1 MKDHYKFGKN
11 LKAIL
16 DMLGMTQAELSKRT
30 GLTRAAVSQ
39 LISGA
44 RDPSLHTIVRI
55 LKVIP
60 AQFENLVEF
69 RCPPHKETVHV
80 IEYSALERAE
90 KRIEAYEAAREIM
103 CKALLKVKWGED
115 CTACSCS
122 CSNTATKALEDSDK
136 ALAEDDAAKSS
147 ETKEKK

>member
-1 MKDHYKFGKN
+1 MSNKEDLQLLIQPYMD
-11 LKAIL
+11 AIDKL
-16 DMLGMTQAELSKRT
+16 SQILRVRDAQLSQAQASL
-30 GLTRAAVSQ
+30 AV
-39 LISGA
+39 A
-44 RDPSLHTIVRI
+44 C
-55 LKVIP
+55 
-60 AQFENLVEF
+60 E
-69 RCPPHKETVHV
+69 
-80 IEYSALERAE
+80 AL